1 MLRNNS
7 SIWWPTDLSKPP
19 CLGGLSPLVPLPKGE
34 GNNPPRAGGDVVNV
48 QHHAPPLGVRGAVVR
63 VTGGH

>member
-7 SIWWPTDLSKPP
+7 SNQWPTDLSKPP
-19 CLGGLSPLVPLPKGE
+19 CLGGLSPLVPLPEGE
-34 GNNPPRAGGDVVNV
+34 WNNPPGAGGDVVNV
-48 QHHAPPLGVRGAVVR
+48 QHHALPLGVGGAEVR